1 MDHQI
6 IIRRIDASHAKEL
19 SALAKDIYN
28 EHYLHLWNEGGADW
42 YMHEYAYPE
51 TVLQKELEDENIMY
65 CIAYKSDQ
73 AVGYLKIKINET
85 WHGFEQLNALELE
98 RIYIHKKA
106 TGKGLGKQMMQYV
119 FDIAQQYQKDIVF
132 LKAMDS
138 SDAAIAFYKSL
149 GFEICGT
156 FQLPMPTF
164 EWMKKEYRGMV
175 VLKKDMFL

>member
-19 SALAKDIYN
+19 SALAKDIYK

-42 YMHEYAYPE
+42 YMHAYAYPE
-51 TVLQKELEDENIMY
+51 DILRKELEDENILY
-65 CIAYKSDQ
+65 SIAFKNNK
-73 AVGYLKIKINET
+73 AIGYLKIKINEPLQR
-85 WHGFEQLNALELE
+85 FEQLNALELE

-119 FDIAQQYQKDIVF
+119 FDIAQQYQKDTVF

-138 SDAAIAFYKSL
+138 SADAIVFYKNL

-164 EWMKKEYRGMV
+164 EWMKKEFRGMV